1 MRGRIL
7 ILDSDGTQALSI
19 AESLY
24 RQKHVLHGFYNH
36 KLSYGYATRY
46 VKYKNIVSF
55 SSQEDYLKALLTYV
69 KEYKIDVIFPMS
81 DRTAAIV
88 SKYGEI
94 LKNVVHLVTPTYQN
108 FCCGYDKNSLMHI
121 CQQIQIPHPRTIDL
135 SGEDVKVDDDIFP
148 ALIKPNITTGG
159 RGMTLVHS
167 KEEFIKKYP
176 SIKKIYGACHLQ
188 EFIQPGGK
196 QVKVQLF
203 VGKEG
208 ELICHSVQHK
218 QRYYP
223 ENGGSS
229 SCNVT
234 IRDEKAV
241 QNCYKV
247 LTKIGWVGFADF
259 DLIEDPKDG
268 VLKIMEI
275 NPRVP
280 ACIKSSIKSGA
291 DYARIYVDYAL
302 GRPIGE
308 YVSLPGYKLRHIG
321 FEILWFLNSKN
332 RFHTQPP
339 WFQFWGKHL
348 SFQDFSLSD
357 PLPFFYG
364 TLANIK
370 KQLSPSFRKQKSGL
384 R

>member
-1 MRGRIL
+1 MKERIL
-7 ILDSDGTQALSI
+7 ILDADGTQTLPI
-19 AESLY
+19 AESLH
-24 RQKHVLHGFYNH
+24 RQKYILHGFYNH

-46 VKYKNIVSF
+46 VIYKKIVSC
-55 SSQEDYLKALLTYV
+55 SSQENYLKVLLDYI

-88 SKYGEI
+88 SEYGET
-94 LKNVVHLVTPTYQN
+94 LKNIVHFVTPRYQN
-108 FCCGYDKNSLMHI
+108 FCLGYDKNSLMHI
-121 CQQIQIPHPRTIDL
+121 CQQIQIPHPNTIDL
-135 SGEDVKVDDDIFP
+135 TKEGVEVENETFP

-167 KEEFIKKYP
+167 KEEFLEKYP
-176 SIKKIYGACHLQ
+176 HIKEQYGPCHLQ

-203 VGKEG
+203 IGGRK
-208 ELICHSVQHK
+208 ELICYSVQHK

-229 SCNVT
+229 SCNIT
-234 IRDEKAV
+234 ILNEEVV
-241 QNCYKV
+241 QNCYRV
-247 LTKIGWVGFADF
+247 LSNIGWIGFADF
-259 DLIEDPKDG
+259 DLIEDPKDQT
-268 VLKIMEI
+268 LKIMEI

-280 ACIKSSIKSGA
+280 ACIKSAIKSGS
-291 DYARIYVDYAL
+291 DYARLYVDYAL
-302 GRPIGE
+302 GRSVGKYI
-308 YVSLPGYKLRHIG
+308 SSPGYKLRHIG
-321 FEILWFLNSKN
+321 FEFLWFLNSKN
-332 RFHTQPP
+332 RFHTHPS
-339 WFQFWGKHL
+339 WFQFFGKHL
-348 SFQDFSLSD
+348 YFQDFSLSD